1 MNYWGIQTPDS
12 PVSWLTKVAAVL
24 APSQPFCCRSS
35 RGSDHLAHHTKA
47 TSSKCAW
54 LAVSMSNGCVAYK
67 AAADS
72 VSFIPKVVHAVIS
85 LTFILTSLS
94 DSHAASFQSC
104 FLCCSD
110 QIATSIYCGSVSHS
124 VLTVMLSAAP
134 EWDARSQLI
143 SVQSTVMSIAL
154 VLPYLRQYDLFTPP
168 VGYNLKHTHML
179 LQQPV
184 TFLSGGVNAYWS
196 DGKLFTPKDH

>member
-1 MNYWGIQTPDS
+1 
-12 PVSWLTKVAAVL
+12 
-24 APSQPFCCRSS
+24 
-35 RGSDHLAHHTKA
+35 
-47 TSSKCAW
+47 
-54 LAVSMSNGCVAYK
+54 MSNGCVAYK
-67 AAADS
+67 AATDS
-72 VSFIPKVVHAVIS
+72 VSFIPKVFHAVIS

-134 EWDARSQLI
+134 EWAAWSQLI
-143 SVQSTVMSIAL
+143 SVQSTVMSVAL

-168 VGYNLKHTHML
+168 VGYDLKHTHTHTRFYNNLSRFSLGEWMHIDL
-179 LQQPV
+179 MANSLHQR
-184 TFLSGGVNAYWS
+184 TIRATHYFLCVSLS
-196 DGKLFTPKDH
+196 FSLSFTYSWALSKRSIVWMTHSCCFDWCCHS

>member
-1 MNYWGIQTPDS
+1 
-12 PVSWLTKVAAVL
+12 
-24 APSQPFCCRSS
+24 
-35 RGSDHLAHHTKA
+35 
-47 TSSKCAW
+47 
-54 LAVSMSNGCVAYK
+54 MSNGCVTYK

-94 DSHAASFQSC
+94 ESHAASFQPC

-110 QIATSIYCGSVSHS
+110 QIATPIYCGSVSHS

-134 EWDARSQLI
+134 EWAAWSQLI
-143 SVQSTVMSIAL
+143 SVQSTVMSVVL
-154 VLPYLRQYDLFTPP
+154 VLPCLRQYDLFSPP
-168 VGYNLKHTHML
+168 VGYDLKHPHSHTL